1 MASVVLSLAFSLVL
15 LVAAVLKLAGG
26 ARSRAALA
34 TYGLHGRGATLA
46 WGGLIVAEVAIAVG
60 VLAGIEAAAWAGA
73 TLLAAMTVAQAVV
86 LSSGRKGAPCG
97 CFGAG
102 GRVGRATIAR
112 SAALAAVAAVIPL
125 LPRSEPSTEG
135 WLAIGL
141 GVALLGIAVLAIA
154 TLALARELGELR
166 LALRPEGALE
176 IPGEGP
182 ELNATSALADS
193 FDEPAGPGR
202 TALAVFTS
210 EGCGMCRSLAPA
222 IQSLALN
229 PHVVLRTF
237 DEVRDAGAWAAAD
250 VPGSPYA
257 VALGADGTV
266 LAKGTFNTPG
276 QLESVLATAERRMA
290 GAGA

>member
-1 MASVVLSLAFSLVL
+1 
-15 LVAAVLKLAGG
+15 
-26 ARSRAALA
+26 
-34 TYGLHGRGATLA
+34 
-46 WGGLIVAEVAIAVG
+46 
-60 VLAGIEAAAWAGA
+60 
-73 TLLAAMTVAQAVV
+73 MTVAQAVA
-86 LSSGRKGAPCG
+86 LTSGRGGAPCG
-97 CFGAG
+97 CFGAS
-102 GRVGRATIAR
+102 GRVGRTSIAR
-112 SAALAAVAAVIPL
+112 SGVLAAAFAVLPL

-141 GVALLGIAVLAIA
+141 AVALLGIAALAVA

-182 ELNATSALADS
+182 ELNSTSALADW

-222 IQSLALN
+222 IDRLALN
-229 PHVVLRTF
+229 PHIVLRTF

>member
-1 MASVVLSLAFSLVL
+1 MASVVLSLVLSLVL
-15 LVAAVLKLAGG
+15 LAAAALKLAGG
-26 ARSRAALA
+26 ARARAALA
-34 TYGLHGRGATLA
+34 TYGLHGRAAALA
-46 WGGLIVAEVAIAVG
+46 WGALIVAEMVIAACV
-60 VLAGIEAAAWAGA
+60 VAGIEAAAWPGAG
-73 TLLAAMTVAQAVV
+73 LLAAMTIVQAAAVT
-86 LSSGRKGAPCG
+86 SGRGGAPCG

-102 GRVGRATIAR
+102 GRIGRASIAR
-112 SAALAAVAAVIPL
+112 SGVLAAAFAVLPL
-125 LPRSEPSTEG
+125 LPRTEPSTEG

-141 GVALLGIAVLAIA
+141 GAALLGVAALAVA

-182 ELNATSALADS
+182 QLNTTSPLADW

-222 IQSLALN
+222 IQELALN

-237 DEVRDAGAWAAAD
+237 DEVRDAGAWAAAN

-266 LAKGTFNTPG
+266 LAKGTFNTRR
-276 QLESVLATAERRMA
+276 QLESVLAAAERRMA

>member
-1 MASVVLSLAFSLVL
+1 MASVALSLTLSLVL
-15 LVAAVLKLAGG
+15 LVAAALKLAGG
-26 ARSRAALA
+26 ARARAALA
-34 TYGLHGRGATLA
+34 TYGLHGPAAAAA
-46 WGGLIVAEVAIAVG
+46 WGGLIVAEVVIAGG
-60 VLAGIEAAAWAGA
+60 VAAGVEAAAWAGA
-73 TLLAAMTVAQAVV
+73 TLLAAMTVAQAVA
-86 LSSGRKGAPCG
+86 LSSGRGGAPCG

-102 GRVGRATIAR
+102 GRVGRASIAR
-112 SAALAAVAAVIPL
+112 SGVLAAAFAVLPL
-125 LPRSEPSTEG
+125 LPREEPSTEG

-141 GVALLGIAVLAIA
+141 GVALLGLAVLAVA

-182 ELNATSALADS
+182 ELNATSALVDW

-202 TALAVFTS
+202 TALAVFVS

-222 IQSLALN
+222 IHTLASN
-229 PHVVLRTF
+229 PHIVLRTF